1 MADKADK
8 AAGGM
13 PLALRKKLFRA
24 IVETQDKGND
34 AVVTRRRVA
43 KRFGV
48 TEHVVRRIEEDGLE
62 GEWPPL

>member
-1 MADKADK
+1 MANKAEEE
-8 AAGGM
+8 M

-34 AVVTRRRVA
+34 TVVTRRRVA

-48 TEHVVRRIEEDGLE
+48 TEHAVRRIEEEGLK